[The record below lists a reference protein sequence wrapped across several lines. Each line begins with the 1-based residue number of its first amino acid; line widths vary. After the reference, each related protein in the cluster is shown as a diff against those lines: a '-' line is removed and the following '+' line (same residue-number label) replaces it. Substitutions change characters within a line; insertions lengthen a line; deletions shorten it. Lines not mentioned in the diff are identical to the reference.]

1 VTPGIVELGEESNKI
16 HIELG
21 QKIVGNADVV
31 ILVGD
36 NERTKSLERGMSG
49 KVKILHIG
57 KTLDFVRVVKG
68 LKLKKEPLV
77 LIENDV
83 PENY

>member
-1 VTPGIVELGEESNKI
+1 
-16 HIELG
+16 
-21 QKIVGNADVV
+21 
-31 ILVGD
+31 VGD